1 MLTVVLGSVEATL
14 RLARTC
20 KCSRFF
26 CIDAGAELVLLPIF
40 FYQNV
45 YLVLLCPWEKDDVC
59 SHAELFQK
67 VAAAY
72 CLYNTD
78 CW

>member
-59 SHAELFQK
+59 SHAELFSEGGSS
-67 VAAAY
+67 
-72 CLYNTD
+72 LLLI
-78 CW
+78 